1 MAKPRKAGKI
11 NSELQREIETR
22 QREGTLDT
30 MLSGVIRFAQNTDYQ
45 RKLDGFVCHYH
56 GFKVVTSG
64 EITVFE
70 SPAKYIAD
78 IAKHEKVVEIRS
90 PTELYPIS

>member
-45 RKLDGFVCHYH
+45 RKLDGFVC
-56 GFKVVTSG
+56 F
-64 EITVFE
+64 
-70 SPAKYIAD
+70 
-78 IAKHEKVVEIRS
+78 
-90 PTELYPIS
+90 